1 MEKKTPSAKN
11 TEWKGRFV
19 KAAGRS
25 EDCFCITLQA
35 WQFLVE
41 VADVRRV
48 LRGSPENPNQI
59 QILILILTKTQKW
72 RRAMLAALALPLE
85 LAD

>member
-1 MEKKTPSAKN
+1 
-11 TEWKGRFV
+11 
-19 KAAGRS
+19 
-25 EDCFCITLQA
+25 LQA